1 MLPFHRINFLFEL
14 MIHKQLMS
22 VVFMEIA
29 NDLYHWK
36 IRDIDVKTLINV
48 FNSTC
53 CLRKKKSSF
62 SS

>member
-1 MLPFHRINFLFEL
+1 

-36 IRDIDVKTLINV
+36 IRDIDFKTLINV
-48 FNSTC
+48 FNSC